1 MYQIHISICQDPK
14 SIVTIYQE
22 LHKFAPEHNYTK
34 TKSTSSN
41 NKAVLQFPP
50 LARPI
55 KRIGAAERRCT
66 SHRPF
71 P

>member
-14 SIVTIYQE
+14 SIE

-55 KRIGAAERRCT
+55 KRIGEAERRCT